1 MTLPSVK
8 SVILIGGPLSL
19 NIYSFSAGPPCVFEE
34 ARSSASTQIAT
45 AGRNEAADAMSQNE
59 IVQQDVNDI
68 SEAIWISRLQ

>member
-8 SVILIGGPLSL
+8 SVILIGGPS
-19 NIYSFSAGPPCVFEE
+19 NFNNPEAGPPCVFEE